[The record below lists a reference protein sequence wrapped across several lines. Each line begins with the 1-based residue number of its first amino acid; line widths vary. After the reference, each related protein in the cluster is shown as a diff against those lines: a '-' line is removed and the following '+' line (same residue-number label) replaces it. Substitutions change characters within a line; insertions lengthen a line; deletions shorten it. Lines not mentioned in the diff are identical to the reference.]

1 MNETFQYVASF
12 CLVAFTALT
21 LYRGWKSSQI
31 SDTLA
36 VFKETDQGESIT
48 FQLNFTK
55 GMAEDEKFDR
65 LQKAFDLAET
75 RHRFV
80 DERFK
85 ALIENAHKEKAS
97 QTQLSAIN

>member
-1 MNETFQYVASF
+1 MTDLLQNVLAICVLAY
-12 CLVAFTALT
+12 TALT
-21 LYRGWKSSQI
+21 FYRGYKASQI

-65 LQKAFDLAET
+65 VQKAFDLAET

-85 ALIENAHKEKAS
+85 AIIENAQKEKAS
-97 QTQLSAIN
+97 QTNVVGLK